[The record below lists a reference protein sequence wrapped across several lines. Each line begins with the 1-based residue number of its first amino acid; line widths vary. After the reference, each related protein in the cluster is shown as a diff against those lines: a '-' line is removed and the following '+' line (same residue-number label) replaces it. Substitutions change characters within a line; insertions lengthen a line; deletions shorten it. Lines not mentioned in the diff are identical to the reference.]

1 MAEPKI
7 LVDFPNCPKCGSSDR
22 VSVMATLAT
31 ADKTGVN
38 PGDMGFSSLGKV
50 GHFLIPPEKA
60 IGVTVPMLVIY
71 EDICGGCG
79 LKRCVRAEIIDAPIT
94 MAAPKQGPGGGFPP
108 QAGPGGGH
116 FAR

>member
-1 MAEPKI
+1 MAEPEI

-31 ADKTGVN
+31 ADKTGVK
-38 PGDMGFSSLGKV
+38 PGDMGFTSLGKV
-50 GHFLIPPEKA
+50 GHFLIPPDRAK
-60 IGVTVPMLVIY
+60 GLTVPMLVIY

-94 MAAPKQGPGGGFPP
+94 GKMPQQGGPGGRGT
-108 QAGPGGGH
+108 AGPPFSFG
-116 FAR
+116 